1 MTSAFVGSREPKN
14 TCRPEGNTVRWES
27 FSSSNRRAEQTALIQ
42 GQAGAKR
49 LRMFLPIV
57 AAGLDSEGYSYA
69 KRAIGVL
76 VAIAGWPSL
85 VTFIYQLGSV
95 ECGGGAAGE
104 DDERGRESVA
114 RCALS
119 PSLRHAWCSK
129 HSANP
134 SRSLIC
140 GVLKAVACL
149 LMVWWG
155 LTAEPPHSLVG
166 LMQQFGG
173 HPFKTD
179 NVREVERRSGQIRSC
194 ITSEA
199 QKLWRKAE
207 HEMSIYGNEPPAA

>member
-1 MTSAFVGSREPKN
+1 MGIFT
-14 TCRPEGNTVRWES
+14 
-27 FSSSNRRAEQTALIQ
+27 SSNRRAEQTALIQ

-57 AAGLDSEGYSYA
+57 AAGLESEGYSYA
-69 KRAIGVL
+69 KRAICVL

-95 ECGGGAAGE
+95 ECDMATITNEQEGRRADRAFAVTAA
-104 DDERGRESVA
+104 R
-114 RCALS
+114 
-119 PSLRHAWCSK
+119 
-129 HSANP
+129 
-134 SRSLIC
+134 LIF
-140 GVLKAVACL
+140 KAYSEPVTLADLQDMKTVACM

-155 LTAEPPHSLVG
+155 LTAEPPHPLVG

-179 NVREVERRSGQIRSC
+179 NVREVERRFGQIRSC

-207 HEMSIYGNEPPAA
+207 HEMSIYGNGPPAA